1 MNPFTGKKIV
11 VGITGSIAAYKAAE
25 IASALT
31 KAGANVL
38 PVLTPAGEKF
48 ITPLTLHSVTGNQAS
63 VDDDLWTG
71 NQHVTHI
78 SLGHTADLIM
88 ITPASAN
95 FMGKVASGFGDSLL
109 ALTILASHC
118 PVLIAPAMDGD
129 MYANAATQANV
140 ALLRERGF
148 HFVGP
153 AQGHLAS
160 GLVGVGRMSE
170 PAEIIA
176 AARYLLSRDN
186 PLKGRKIIVTAGGTR
201 EAIDPVRFI
210 ANRSSGKQGLALA
223 QAAQDSGANVLLIK
237 TPALTEK
244 LYGAENIKVTSA
256 EEMRE
261 AVFANLSEA
270 DGVLMV
276 AAVADYKP
284 HNAADQKIKKTGKS
298 LTLDLEP
305 TTDILREIGENR
317 NHYPKLKVLGGF
329 AAESEDLLNNAK
341 AKLKKKQLDFIFAND
356 ISSSESGFES
366 DQNKGYFIDRSGA
379 IREVP
384 LLSKQK
390 IAEEIVAELVK
401 LFSD

>member
-31 KAGANVL
+31 KAGANVQ

-48 ITPLTLHSVTGNQAS
+48 ITPLTLHSVTGNHAS

-71 NQHVTHI
+71 DQHVTHI

-88 ITPASAN
+88 IAPASAN

-201 EAIDPVRFI
+201 ESIDPVRFVG
-210 ANRSSGKQGLALA
+210 NRSSGKQGLALA
-223 QAAQDSGANVLLIK
+223 QAAQDSGADVILIK
-237 TPALTEK
+237 TPALTEN
-244 LYGAENIKVTSA
+244 LHGAENIKVTTA
-256 EEMRE
+256 EEMHD
-261 AVFANLSEA
+261 AVFANLSGA

-284 HNAADQKIKKTGKS
+284 HKAAEEKIKKTGKS
-298 LTLDLEP
+298 MTLDLEP
-305 TTDILREIGENR
+305 TADILREIGENR

-341 AKLKKKQLDFIFAND
+341 TKLKKKHLDFIFAND
-356 ISSSESGFES
+356 ISSGESGFES
-366 DQNKGYFIDRSGA
+366 DQNTGYFIDRSGA
-379 IREVP
+379 MREVP

-390 IAEEIVAELVK
+390 IAEEIVTELVR

>member
-31 KAGANVL
+31 KAGANVQ

-48 ITPLTLHSVTGNQAS
+48 ITPLTLHSVTGNHAS
-63 VDDDLWTG
+63 VDDDLWAG
-71 NQHVTHI
+71 GQHVTHI
-78 SLGHTADLIM
+78 ALGHTADLIM

-129 MYANAATQANV
+129 MYANAATQANA
-140 ALLRERGF
+140 ALLLERGF

-176 AARYLLSRDN
+176 AARYLLSRDK

-210 ANRSSGKQGLALA
+210 GNRSSGKQGLALA
-223 QAAQDSGANVLLIK
+223 QAAQDRGADVILIK
-237 TPALTEK
+237 TPALAEK
-244 LYGAENIKVTSA
+244 LYGAENIEVTTA
-256 EEMRE
+256 EEMRN
-261 AVFANLSEA
+261 AVFANLSDA
-270 DGVLMV
+270 DGVLMA

-284 HNAADQKIKKTGKS
+284 RKAAEEKIKKTGKS

-305 TTDILREIGENR
+305 TADILREIGESR

-341 AKLKKKQLDFIFAND
+341 AKLKKKRLDFIFAND

-366 DQNKGYFIDRSGA
+366 DQNKGYIIDRSGA
-379 IREVP
+379 MREVP
-384 LLSKQK
+384 LLSKQE

>member
-1 MNPFTGKKIV
+1 MNPFSEKNII
-11 VGITGSIAAYKAAE
+11 VGITGSIAAYKATE

-31 KAGANVL
+31 KAGANVQ

-48 ITPLTLHSVTGNQAS
+48 ITPLTLQSVTGNHAS
-63 VDDDLWTG
+63 VDNDLWTG
-71 NQHVTHI
+71 EQHVTHI
-78 SLGHTADLIM
+78 TLGHDADLIM

-95 FMGKVASGFGDSLL
+95 FMGKVACGLGDSLL

-160 GLVGVGRMSE
+160 GLTGVGRMSE
-170 PAEIIA
+170 PTEIIA
-176 AARYLLSRDN
+176 AARYILSRN
-186 PLKGRKIIVTAGGTR
+186 NSLKGKKIIVTAGGTR
-201 EAIDPVRFI
+201 EAIDPVRYI
-210 ANRSSGKQGLALA
+210 GNRSSGKQGLALA
-223 QAAQDSGANVLLIK
+223 QAAQDSGADVILIK

-244 LYGAENIKVTSA
+244 LYGAENIEVVSA
-256 EEMRE
+256 EEMRN
-261 AVFANLSEA
+261 AVFSNLPDA

-284 HNAADQKIKKTGKS
+284 QITAEEKIKKTGKS
-298 LTLDLEP
+298 MTLQLEP

-317 NHYPKLKVLGGF
+317 NRYPKLKVLGGF

-341 AKLKKKQLDFIFAND
+341 AKLKKKHLDFIFAND
-356 ISSSESGFES
+356 ISSNESGFES
-366 DQNKGYFIDRSGA
+366 DQNKGFLIDRSG
-379 IREVP
+379 IMREVP
-384 LLSKQK
+384 LSSKQK
-390 IAEEIVAELVK
+390 IAEEIVTELVK
-401 LFSD
+401 LFSE

>member
-1 MNPFTGKKIV
+1 MNPFSEKNII

-31 KAGANVL
+31 KAGANVQ

-48 ITPLTLHSVTGNQAS
+48 ITPLTLQSVTGNHAS
-63 VDDDLWTG
+63 VDNDLWTG
-71 NQHVTHI
+71 EHHVAHI
-78 SLGHTADLIM
+78 TLGHNADLIM

-95 FMGKVASGFGDSLL
+95 FMAKVASGLGDSLL

-148 HFVGP
+148 YFVGP

-160 GLVGVGRMSE
+160 GLTGVGRMTE
-170 PAEIIA
+170 PTEIIA
-176 AARYLLSRDN
+176 ATRYILSRN
-186 PLKGRKIIVTAGGTR
+186 NSLKGKKIIVTAGGTR
-201 EAIDPVRFI
+201 EAIDPVRYI
-210 ANRSSGKQGLALA
+210 GNRSSGKQGLALA
-223 QAAQDSGANVLLIK
+223 QAAQDSGADVILIK
-237 TPALTEK
+237 TPALKEK
-244 LYGAENIKVTSA
+244 LYGAENIEVVSA
-256 EEMRE
+256 EEMRN
-261 AVFANLSEA
+261 AVFSNLPDA
-270 DGVLMV
+270 DGLLMV

-284 HNAADQKIKKTGKS
+284 QITAEEKIKKTGIDM
-298 LTLDLEP
+298 TLQLEP

-317 NHYPKLKVLGGF
+317 NRYPKLKALGGF
-329 AAESEDLLNNAK
+329 AAESEELLNNAK
-341 AKLKKKQLDFIFAND
+341 TKLKKKHLDFIFAND

-366 DQNKGYFIDRSGA
+366 DQNKGFLIDRSGKM
-379 IREVP
+379 REVP

-390 IAEEIVAELVK
+390 IAEEIVTELVK
-401 LFSD
+401 LFTE